1 MQLPTQKAHLY
12 HDMEAPIPPP
22 PPDLFPAA
30 EEEVKEEAEE
40 VGEVA
45 DEEGEEEEEGGLMED
60 GCSVPSR
67 LHPLVAEKITELVA
81 QGHHQVY
88 TVRKQLRRFVEKEM
102 FKPEEVPERH
112 NLCYFPTVNDIK
124 NHIHEAQKTLQLSGG
139 LTDTQWAGLC
149 GDPLTE
155 TVTLTLTPAPAEV
168 GLPRDMLEVSD
179 TLSPEAVQFFSSLTS
194 LQPKIFAQLQ
204 GIQLQPVPTLCSY
217 EGPLSQSPPQAPSG
231 PLTTTDPLDLPSPSP
246 PQPLLVSPSQ
256 FLQAGPSLCEVKCEK
271 DGSTDG
277 EAHQILLE
285 DGQTIPVRI
294 VDPASIALTTSGDQA
309 EAEEETV
316 TSNSRN

>member
-1 MQLPTQKAHLY
+1 
-12 HDMEAPIPPP
+12 
-22 PPDLFPAA
+22 
-30 EEEVKEEAEE
+30 
-40 VGEVA
+40 
-45 DEEGEEEEEGGLMED
+45 
-60 GCSVPSR
+60 
-67 LHPLVAEKITELVA
+67 
-81 QGHHQVY
+81 
-88 TVRKQLRRFVEKEM
+88 M

-271 DGSTDG
+271 DGSTEG